1 MAIRPFAPHATVDPY
16 PGHKTSPYHEPDLG
30 AWVVTS
36 ASSSGKTCAALRSA
50 PPHAHTHEPGPRG
63 VVVTRHADIADILRN
78 PRVFSSSGKTGIDDP
93 SRIIILV
100 NDDPPR
106 HTQRR
111 ALVQRPMTRRL
122 ELLDALDPGSVE
134 AMGDFAVGLPVSVIT
149 HLLGIPDEDR
159 ERFMRMRS
167 PQRGQTQQ
175 EREAEFTEIVYYL
188 RRLVA
193 ERRRNPRDDLISEL
207 FAHDRQGP
215 SLQEWEIIG
224 LCITL
229 LVAGNETTSNLIANI
244 LSVLAAQ
251 PDLWRRLRD
260 ERELVPTF
268 IEEMVR
274 WQSPTQTIFRTTTE
288 PTTIGGTRL
297 PAGSVIALGVGAA
310 NRDPRVFPNPDEM
323 DLDRDVRDHLGFGSG
338 AHYCIGAPFSRIEV
352 EKLLQ
357 AMLDR
362 YHHIEPGEAQ
372 AQRQTES
379 PFIYG
384 FRRLPLAFRP

>member
-1 MAIRPFAPHATVDPY
+1 MAARRNAMAIRPFFAHATVDPY
-16 PGHKTSPYHEPDLG
+16 PGHRRLLRRTSPYREPDLG
-30 AWVVTS
+30 AWVVT
-36 ASSSGKTCAALRSA
+36 
-50 PPHAHTHEPGPRG
+50 
-63 VVVTRHADIADILRN
+63 RHADISDILRN
-78 PRVFSSSGKTGIDDP
+78 PRVFSSSGKTGVDDP

-122 ELLDALDPGSVE
+122 DDSLSTWVEGRVDELLDAVEADSVE
-134 AMGDFAVGLPVSVIT
+134 VMSEIAVGLPVSVIT

-167 PQRGQTQQ
+167 PQQGQTQQ
-175 EREAEFTEIVYYL
+175 EREAEFTEIVGYL
-188 RRLVA
+188 RRFVA
-193 ERRRNPRDDLISEL
+193 ERQRNPRDDLISEL

-288 PTTIGGTRL
+288 PTEIGGTRI

-310 NRDPRVFPNPDEM
+310 NRDPRVFPHPDEM
-323 DLDRDVRDHLGFGSG
+323 DLDRDLSNHLGFGSG

-362 YHHIEPGEAQ
+362 YGHIEPGEAR

-384 FRRLPLAFRP
+384 FRRLPLAFRT

>member
-1 MAIRPFAPHATVDPY
+1 MPVRPFAPHATVDPY
-16 PGHKTSPYHEPDLG
+16 PGHRRLLRRSSPYHEPDLG
-30 AWVVTS
+30 AWVVT
-36 ASSSGKTCAALRSA
+36 
-50 PPHAHTHEPGPRG
+50 
-63 VVVTRHADIADILRN
+63 RHSDILDILRS

-106 HTQRR
+106 HTERR

-122 ELLDALDPGSVE
+122 NDDLDAWIEQRVDELLDAVDPENAE

-149 HLLGIPDEDR
+149 HLLGIPDEDSH
-159 ERFMRMRS
+159 RFMRMRS

-175 EREAEFTEIVYYL
+175 EREAEFTAIVGYL

-193 ERRRNPRDDLISEL
+193 ERRRDPRDDLISEL
-207 FAHDRQGP
+207 FAHDRHGP

-229 LVAGNETTSNLIANI
+229 LVAGNETTSNLIANS
-244 LSVLAAQ
+244 LNVLAAA

-260 ERELVPTF
+260 QRQLVPTF

-288 PTTIGGTRL
+288 ATEIGGTRL
-297 PAGSVIALGVGAA
+297 PAGSVVALGVGAA
-310 NRDPRVFPNPDEM
+310 NRDPRVFDHPEQM
-323 DLDRDVRDHLGFGSG
+323 DLERDVRDHLGFGSG
-338 AHYCIGAPFSRIEV
+338 AHYCIGAPFSRLES
-352 EKLLQ
+352 EKLLG

-362 YHHIEPGEAQ
+362 YSHIEPGAAR

-384 FRRLPLAFRP
+384 FRRLPLAFRR

>member
-1 MAIRPFAPHATVDPY
+1 MPVRPFAPHATVDPY
-16 PGHKTSPYHEPDLG
+16 PGHRRLLRRSSPYHEPDLG
-30 AWVVTS
+30 AWVVT
-36 ASSSGKTCAALRSA
+36 
-50 PPHAHTHEPGPRG
+50 
-63 VVVTRHADIADILRN
+63 RHSDIVDILRN
-78 PRVFSSSGKTGIDDP
+78 PRVFSSSGKTGVDDP

-106 HTQRR
+106 HTERR

-122 ELLDALDPGSVE
+122 NHDLDAWIERCVDDLLDAVDPGNVE

-149 HLLGIPDEDR
+149 HLLGIPDEDSH
-159 ERFMRMRS
+159 RFMRMRS

-175 EREAEFTEIVYYL
+175 EREAEFTAIVGYL

-193 ERRRNPRDDLISEL
+193 ERRRDPRDDLISEVL
-207 FAHDRQGP
+207 AHDRHGP
-215 SLQEWEIIG
+215 SLQEWEIVG

-229 LVAGNETTSNLIANI
+229 LVAGNETTSNLIANS
-244 LSVLAAQ
+244 LNVLAAD

-260 ERELVPTF
+260 ERQLVPVF

-288 PTTIGGTRL
+288 ATEIGGTRL
-297 PAGSVIALGVGAA
+297 PAGSVVALGVGAA
-310 NRDPRVFPNPDEM
+310 NRDPRVFDHADVM

-338 AHYCIGAPFSRIEV
+338 AHYCIGAPFSRLET
-352 EKLLQ
+352 EKLLG

-362 YHHIEPGEAQ
+362 YDRIEPGERK
-372 AQRQTES
+372 AQRQNAS
-379 PFIYG
+379 PFLYG
-384 FRRLPLAFRP
+384 FRHLPLVFRR

>member
-16 PGHKTSPYHEPDLG
+16 PGHKRLLRRTSPYHEPDLG
-30 AWVVTS
+30 AW
-36 ASSSGKTCAALRSA
+36 
-50 PPHAHTHEPGPRG
+50 
-63 VVVTRHADIADILRN
+63 VVTRHADIADILRN

-122 ELLDALDPGSVE
+122 DDSLAAWIEQRVDELLDALAPGSVE

-288 PTTIGGTRL
+288 PTTIGGMRL

-362 YHHIEPGEAQ
+362 YHHIEPGEAR

>member
-1 MAIRPFAPHATVDPY
+1 MPIRPFAPHATVDPY
-16 PGHKTSPYHEPDLG
+16 PGHRRLLRRTSPYREPDLG
-30 AWVVTS
+30 AWVVT
-36 ASSSGKTCAALRSA
+36 
-50 PPHAHTHEPGPRG
+50 
-63 VVVTRHADIADILRN
+63 RHSDIANILRN

-106 HTQRR
+106 HTERR

-122 ELLDALDPGSVE
+122 NDDLDTWIEHRVDQLLDSVHPASVE

-149 HLLGIPDEDR
+149 HLLGIPDEDSH
-159 ERFMRMRS
+159 RFMRMRS

-175 EREAEFTEIVYYL
+175 EREAEFTAIVGYL
-188 RRLVA
+188 RQLVA
-193 ERRRNPRDDLISEL
+193 ERRRDPRDDLISEL
-207 FAHDRQGP
+207 FAHDRHGP

-229 LVAGNETTSNLIANI
+229 LVAGNETTSNLIANT
-244 LSVLAAQ
+244 LDVLAGQ
-251 PDLWRRLRD
+251 PDLWGRLRD
-260 ERELVPTF
+260 DRELIPMF

-274 WQSPTQTIFRTTTE
+274 WRSPTQTIFRTTTE
-288 PTTIGGTRL
+288 PTTIGGTRI
-297 PAGSVIALGVGAA
+297 PAGSVVALGVGAA
-310 NRDPRVFPNPDEM
+310 NRDPRVFDHADEM
-323 DLDRDVRDHLGFGSG
+323 DLNRDVRDHLGFGSG
-338 AHYCIGAPFSRIEV
+338 AHYCIGAPFSRLET

-362 YHHIEPGEAQ
+362 YDRIEPGEARR
-372 AQRQTES
+372 QRQTES

-384 FRRLPLAFRP
+384 FRRLPLVFRP

>member
-1 MAIRPFAPHATVDPY
+1 MAARRSAMAIRPFSPHATVDPY
-16 PGHKTSPYHEPDLG
+16 PGHRRLLRRTSPYHEPDLG
-30 AWVVTS
+30 AWVVT
-36 ASSSGKTCAALRSA
+36 
-50 PPHAHTHEPGPRG
+50 
-63 VVVTRHADIADILRN
+63 RHADIADILRN
-78 PRVFSSSGKTGIDDP
+78 PKVFSSSGKTGVDDP

-122 ELLDALDPGSVE
+122 DDSLATWTERRVDELLDAVDPDSVE
-134 AMGDFAVGLPVSVIT
+134 VMSEIAVGLPVSVIT

-175 EREAEFTEIVYYL
+175 EREAEFTEIVGYL
-188 RRLVA
+188 RRFVA
-193 ERRRNPRDDLISEL
+193 DRQRNPRDDLISEL
-207 FAHDRQGP
+207 FSHDRHGP
-215 SLQEWEIIG
+215 ALQEWEIIG

-244 LSVLAAQ
+244 LNVLTAQ

-274 WQSPTQTIFRTTTE
+274 WQSPY
-288 PTTIGGTRL
+288 P
-297 PAGSVIALGVGAA
+297 
-310 NRDPRVFPNPDEM
+310 
-323 DLDRDVRDHLGFGSG
+323 DHLPHDDRTHHDRRH
-338 AHYCIGAPFSRIEV
+338 AHPIPVGHRARSR
-352 EKLLQ
+352 
-357 AMLDR
+357 
-362 YHHIEPGEAQ
+362 G
-372 AQRQTES
+372 
-379 PFIYG
+379 G
-384 FRRLPLAFRP
+384 

>member
-1 MAIRPFAPHATVDPY
+1 MPVRPFAPHATVDPY
-16 PGHKTSPYHEPDLG
+16 PGHRRLLRRSSPYREPDLG
-30 AWVVTS
+30 AWVVT
-36 ASSSGKTCAALRSA
+36 
-50 PPHAHTHEPGPRG
+50 
-63 VVVTRHADIADILRN
+63 RHSDILDILRN

-106 HTQRR
+106 HTERR

-122 ELLDALDPGSVE
+122 NDDLDAWIERRVDELLDALDPGNVE

-149 HLLGIPDEDR
+149 HLLGIPDEDSH
-159 ERFMRMRS
+159 RFMRMRS
-167 PQRGQTQQ
+167 PDRSQTQQ
-175 EREAEFTEIVYYL
+175 ERETEFTAIVGYL

-193 ERRRNPRDDLISEL
+193 ERRRDPRDDLISEL
-207 FAHDRQGP
+207 FAEDRHGP

-229 LVAGNETTSNLIANI
+229 LVAGNETTSNLIANS
-244 LSVLAAQ
+244 LNVLAAD
-251 PDLWRRLRD
+251 PDLWRRLR
-260 ERELVPTF
+260 EQREVVPVF

-288 PTTIGGTRL
+288 AAVVGGTRL
-297 PAGSVIALGVGAA
+297 PAGSVVALGVGAA
-310 NRDPRVFPNPDEM
+310 NRDPRVFDHPDEM
-323 DLDRDVRDHLGFGSG
+323 DLGRDVRDHLGFGSG
-338 AHYCIGAPFSRIEV
+338 AHYCIGAPFSRLEA
-352 EKLLQ
+352 EKLLG

-362 YHHIEPGEAQ
+362 YEGVELGSDR

-384 FRRLPLAFRP
+384 FRGLPLIFRR

>member
-1 MAIRPFAPHATVDPY
+1 MAARRNAMAIRPFFSHATVDPY
-16 PGHKTSPYHEPDLG
+16 PGHRRLLRRTSPYREPDLG
-30 AWVVTS
+30 AWVVT
-36 ASSSGKTCAALRSA
+36 
-50 PPHAHTHEPGPRG
+50 
-63 VVVTRHADIADILRN
+63 RHADISDILRN
-78 PRVFSSSGKTGIDDP
+78 PRVFSSSGKTGVDDP

-122 ELLDALDPGSVE
+122 DDSLSTWIETRVDELLDAVEPDSVE
-134 AMGDFAVGLPVSVIT
+134 VMSEIAVGLPVSVIT

-167 PQRGQTQQ
+167 PQQGQTQQ
-175 EREAEFTEIVYYL
+175 EREAEFTEIVGYL
-188 RRLVA
+188 RRFVA
-193 ERRRNPRDDLISEL
+193 ERQRNPRDDLISEL
-207 FAHDRQGP
+207 FSHDRQGP

-229 LVAGNETTSNLIANI
+229 LVAGNETTSNLIAN
-244 LSVLAAQ
+244 LLNVLAGQ

-288 PTTIGGTRL
+288 PTEIGGTRI

-310 NRDPRVFPNPDEM
+310 NRDPRVFPHPDEM
-323 DLDRDVRDHLGFGSG
+323 DLDRDLSNHLGFGSG
-338 AHYCIGAPFSRIEV
+338 AHYCIGAPFSRLEV

-362 YHHIEPGEAQ
+362 YDHIDPGEAR

>member
-1 MAIRPFAPHATVDPY
+1 MPIRPFAPHATVDPY
-16 PGHKTSPYHEPDLG
+16 PGHKRLLRRTSPYHEPDLG
-30 AWVVTS
+30 AWVVT
-36 ASSSGKTCAALRSA
+36 
-50 PPHAHTHEPGPRG
+50 
-63 VVVTRHADIADILRN
+63 RHADIAEILRN

-106 HTQRR
+106 HTERR
-111 ALVQRPMTRRL
+111 ALVQRPMSRRL
-122 ELLDALDPGSVE
+122 DDSLAGWIERRVDTLLNAVDPDAVELMSE
-134 AMGDFAVGLPVSVIT
+134 IAVGLPVSVIT
-149 HLLGIPDEDR
+149 HLLGIPDEDSH
-159 ERFMRMRS
+159 RFMSMRS
-167 PQRGQTQQ
+167 PRRGQMQD
-175 EREAEFTEIVYYL
+175 ERAAEFTEIVRYL

-207 FAHDRQGP
+207 FAHDRHGP

-229 LVAGNETTSNLIANI
+229 LVAGNETTSNLIANT
-244 LSVLAAQ
+244 LNVLAAQ

-260 ERELVPTF
+260 ERELVPAF

-288 PTTIGGTRL
+288 PTEIGGTRI

-310 NRDPRVFPNPDEM
+310 NRDPRVFSDPEEM

-338 AHYCIGAPFSRIEV
+338 AHYCIGAPFSRLET
-352 EKLLQ
+352 EKLLD

-362 YHHIEPGEAQ
+362 YDRIEPGDAKPE
-372 AQRQTES
+372 RQTES
-379 PFIYG
+379 PFIFG
-384 FRRLPLAFRP
+384 FRRLPLAFRR

>member
-1 MAIRPFAPHATVDPY
+1 MAARRSAMAIRPFSPHATVDPY
-16 PGHKTSPYHEPDLG
+16 PGHRRLLRRTSPYHEPDLG
-30 AWVVTS
+30 AW
-36 ASSSGKTCAALRSA
+36 
-50 PPHAHTHEPGPRG
+50 
-63 VVVTRHADIADILRN
+63 VVTRHADIADILRN
-78 PRVFSSSGKTGIDDP
+78 PRVFSSSGKTGVDDP

-122 ELLDALDPGSVE
+122 DDSLATWIETRVDELLDAVDPDSVE
-134 AMGDFAVGLPVSVIT
+134 VMSEVAVGLPVSVIT

-175 EREAEFTEIVYYL
+175 EREAEFTEIVGYL
-188 RRLVA
+188 RRFVA
-193 ERRRNPRDDLISEL
+193 DRQRNPRDDLISEL
-207 FAHDRQGP
+207 FSHDRHGP
-215 SLQEWEIIG
+215 ALQEWEIIG

-244 LSVLAAQ
+244 LNVLTAQ

-310 NRDPRVFPNPDEM
+310 NRDPRVFANPDEM
-323 DLDRDVRDHLGFGSG
+323 DLDRDVRNHLGFGSG
-338 AHYCIGAPFSRIEV
+338 AHYCIGAPFSRLET

-362 YHHIEPGEAQ
+362 YHHIEPGGAQ

>member
-1 MAIRPFAPHATVDPY
+1 MPLRPFSPHATVDPY
-16 PGHKTSPYHEPDLG
+16 PGHRRLLRRSSPYHEPDLG
-30 AWVVTS
+30 AWVVT
-36 ASSSGKTCAALRSA
+36 
-50 PPHAHTHEPGPRG
+50 
-63 VVVTRHADIADILRN
+63 RHADIANILRN

-106 HTQRR
+106 HTERR

-122 ELLDALDPGSVE
+122 NDHLDTWIERRVDELLDAIDPEGVE
-134 AMGDFAVGLPVSVIT
+134 AMDDFAVGLPVSVIT
-149 HLLGIPDEDR
+149 HLLGIPDEDSHS
-159 ERFMRMRS
+159 FMRMRS

-175 EREAEFTEIVYYL
+175 QREDEFTEIVYYL
-188 RRLVA
+188 RGLVA
-193 ERRRNPRDDLISEL
+193 ERRRDPRDDLISEL
-207 FAHDRQGP
+207 FAHDRHGP

-229 LVAGNETTSNLIANI
+229 LVAGNETTSNLIANT
-244 LSVLAAQ
+244 LDVLAAA
-251 PDLWRRLRD
+251 PNLWGRLRD
-260 ERELVPTF
+260 DRELIPTF

-274 WQSPTQTIFRTTTE
+274 WRSPTQTIFRTTTE
-288 PTTIGGTRL
+288 PTEIGGTRL

-310 NRDPRVFPNPDEM
+310 NRDPRVWTDPDEM
-323 DLDRDVRDHLGFGSG
+323 DLDRDLRDHLGFGSG
-338 AHYCIGAPFSRIEV
+338 AHYCIGAPFSRLET
-352 EKLLQ
+352 EKLLH

-362 YHHIEPGEAQ
+362 YDRIEPGEVK

-384 FRRLPLAFRP
+384 FRRLPLVFKR

>member
-1 MAIRPFAPHATVDPY
+1 MPVRPFAPHATVDPY
-16 PGHKTSPYHEPDLG
+16 PGHRRLLRRSSPYHEPDLG
-30 AWVVTS
+30 AWVVT
-36 ASSSGKTCAALRSA
+36 
-50 PPHAHTHEPGPRG
+50 
-63 VVVTRHADIADILRN
+63 RHSDILDILRN
-78 PRVFSSSGKTGIDDP
+78 PRVFSSSGKTGVDDP

-106 HTQRR
+106 HTERR

-122 ELLDALDPGSVE
+122 NDDLDSWIERRVDDLLDAVDPGNVE

-149 HLLGIPDEDR
+149 HLLGIPDEDSH
-159 ERFMRMRS
+159 RFMRMRS

-175 EREAEFTEIVYYL
+175 EREAEFTAIVGYL

-193 ERRRNPRDDLISEL
+193 ERRREPRDDLISEVL
-207 FAHDRQGP
+207 AHDRHGP
-215 SLQEWEIIG
+215 SLQEWEIVG

-229 LVAGNETTSNLIANI
+229 LVAGNETTSNLIANS
-244 LSVLAAQ
+244 LDVLAAD

-260 ERELVPTF
+260 QRQLVPVF

-288 PTTIGGTRL
+288 PTEIGGTRL
-297 PAGSVIALGVGAA
+297 PAGSVVALGVGAA
-310 NRDPRVFPNPDEM
+310 NRDPRVFDHADVM

-338 AHYCIGAPFSRIEV
+338 AHYCIGAPFSRLET
-352 EKLLQ
+352 EKLLN

-362 YHHIEPGEAQ
+362 YDGIDLGEAR

-384 FRRLPLAFRP
+384 FRRLPLAFRR

>member
-1 MAIRPFAPHATVDPY
+1 MAIRPFAPHATVEPY
-16 PGHKTSPYHEPDLG
+16 PGHTRLLRRSSPYREPDLG
-30 AWVVTS
+30 AWVVT
-36 ASSSGKTCAALRSA
+36 
-50 PPHAHTHEPGPRG
+50 
-63 VVVTRHADIADILRN
+63 RHSDIERILRN
-78 PRVFSSSGKTGIDDP
+78 PRVFSSSGKTGVDDP

-111 ALVQRPMTRRL
+111 ALVQRPMTRQLDDSLSTWVERRVD
-122 ELLDALDPGSVE
+122 ELLDAVEPDSVE
-134 AMGDFAVGLPVSVIT
+134 VMSEIAVDLPVSVIT

-159 ERFMRMRS
+159 DRFMRMRS

-175 EREAEFTEIVYYL
+175 EREVEFTEIVGYL
-188 RRLVA
+188 RRFVA
-193 ERRRNPRDDLISEL
+193 ERQRNPRDDLISEL
-207 FAHDRQGP
+207 FAHDRHGP
-215 SLQEWEIIG
+215 ALQEWEIIG

-229 LVAGNETTSNLIANI
+229 LVAGNETTSNLIANA
-244 LSVLAAQ
+244 LNVLAAQ

-260 ERELVPTF
+260 ERELVSTF

-288 PTTIGGTRL
+288 PTTIGGTRI
-297 PAGSVIALGVGAA
+297 PSGSVIALGVGAA
-310 NRDPRVFPNPDEM
+310 NRDPRVFPHPDEM
-323 DLDRDVRDHLGFGSG
+323 DLDRDLSSHLGFGSG
-338 AHYCIGAPFSRIEV
+338 AHYCIGAPFSRLEV

-362 YHHIEPGEAQ
+362 YDRIEAGESR
-372 AQRQTES
+372 AQRQTAS

-384 FRRLPLAFRP
+384 FRRLPLAFRT

>member
-1 MAIRPFAPHATVDPY
+1 MPVRPFAPHATVDPY
-16 PGHKTSPYHEPDLG
+16 PGHRRLLRRSSPYHEPDLG
-30 AWVVTS
+30 AWVVT
-36 ASSSGKTCAALRSA
+36 
-50 PPHAHTHEPGPRG
+50 
-63 VVVTRHADIADILRN
+63 RHSDILDILRN

-106 HTQRR
+106 HTERR

-122 ELLDALDPGSVE
+122 NNDLDSWIERRVDDLLDAIDPGNVE

-149 HLLGIPDEDR
+149 HLLGIPDEDSH
-159 ERFMRMRS
+159 RFMRMRS
-167 PQRGQTQQ
+167 PQRDQTQQ
-175 EREAEFTEIVYYL
+175 EREAEFTAIVGYL

-193 ERRRNPRDDLISEL
+193 DRRRDPRDDLISEVL
-207 FAHDRQGP
+207 AHDRHGP
-215 SLQEWEIIG
+215 SLQEWEIVG

-229 LVAGNETTSNLIANI
+229 LVAGNETTSNLIANS
-244 LSVLAAQ
+244 LDVLAAD

-260 ERELVPTF
+260 ERALVPVF

-274 WQSPTQTIFRTTTE
+274 WHSPTQTIFRTTTE
-288 PTTIGGTRL
+288 ATEIGGTRL
-297 PAGSVIALGVGAA
+297 PAGSVVALGVGAA
-310 NRDPRVFPNPDEM
+310 NRDPRVFDHADVM
-323 DLDRDVRDHLGFGSG
+323 DLERDVRDHLGFGSG
-338 AHYCIGAPFSRIEV
+338 AHYCIGAPFSRLES
-352 EKLLQ
+352 EKLLG

-362 YHHIEPGEAQ
+362 YDRIEPGERK

-384 FRRLPLAFRP
+384 FRRLPLVLKR

>member
-1 MAIRPFAPHATVDPY
+1 MALRPFAPHATVDPY
-16 PGHKTSPYHEPDLG
+16 PGHKRLLRRSSPYHEPDLG
-30 AWVVTS
+30 AWVVT
-36 ASSSGKTCAALRSA
+36 
-50 PPHAHTHEPGPRG
+50 
-63 VVVTRHADIADILRN
+63 RHADIANILRN
-78 PRVFSSSGKTGIDDP
+78 PRVFSSSGKTGVDDP

-106 HTQRR
+106 HTERR

-122 ELLDALDPGSVE
+122 NGDLDAWIERRVDQLLDAVDPESVE

-149 HLLGIPDEDR
+149 HLLGIPDEDSH
-159 ERFMRMRS
+159 RFMRMRS
-167 PQRGQTQQ
+167 PQRGQTQP
-175 EREAEFTEIVYYL
+175 EREAEFTEIVGYL

-207 FAHDRQGP
+207 FAHDRHGP

-229 LVAGNETTSNLIANI
+229 LVAGNETTSNLIANLLNI
-244 LSVLAAQ
+244 LAGE
-251 PDLWRRLRD
+251 PDLWRRLRT
-260 ERELVPTF
+260 ERELVQGV
-268 IEEMVR
+268 IEEVVR

-288 PTTIGGTRL
+288 ATEIGGTRI
-297 PAGSVIALGVGAA
+297 PAGSVIALGIGAA
-310 NRDPRVFPNPDEM
+310 NRDPRVFANPDEM
-323 DLDRDVRDHLGFGSG
+323 DLVRDVRDHLGFGSG
-338 AHYCIGAPFSRIEV
+338 AHYCIGAPFSRLET
-352 EKLLQ
+352 EKLIH

-362 YHHIEPGEAQ
+362 YDRIEPGDAR

-384 FRRLPLAFRP
+384 FRQLPLVFRR